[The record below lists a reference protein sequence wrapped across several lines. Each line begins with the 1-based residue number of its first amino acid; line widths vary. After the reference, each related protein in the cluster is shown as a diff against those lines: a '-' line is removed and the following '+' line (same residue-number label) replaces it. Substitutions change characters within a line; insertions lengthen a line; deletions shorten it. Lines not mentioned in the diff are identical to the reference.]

1 MQSGTDTVHGMQPD
15 ERPSEPDREEL
26 ARSLID
32 SDYTATRM
40 RYVSEVRALII
51 NIEDWLAID
60 SWLGGGKVADI
71 ELHEEAGQAF
81 SEFRAVSTVTC
92 MAAELADAAVD
103 MAAKQRYYAV
113 GALIRQ
119 LIECSSSL

>member
-1 MQSGTDTVHGMQPD
+1 MSVQSGTDTVHGMQPD

-32 SDYTATRM
+32 SDYTAARM

-60 SWLGGGKVADI
+60 SWLGGGPGTRTPRRAESSIAI
-71 ELHEEAGQAF
+71 ELA
-81 SEFRAVSTVTC
+81 
-92 MAAELADAAVD
+92 
-103 MAAKQRYYAV
+103 
-113 GALIRQ
+113 
-119 LIECSSSL
+119 